1 MFTWSLNESVVLVE
15 VVNNEASE
23 VEEGRIGQAGT
34 VLGVGEVGLDKRDV
48 VEDGSQL
55 RRVDRLL
62 LRRQVVETIAECRL
76 EDGVGGDLVNE
87 QQEPLGT

>member
-34 VLGVGEVGLDKRDV
+34 VLGVSEVGLDKRDV

-62 LRRQVVETIAECRL
+62 LRRQVVETIAERRL

-87 QQEPLGT
+87 QQEPWGT

>member
-62 LRRQVVETIAECRL
+62 LRRQVVETIAERRL